1 MSVVFKMKKISA
13 TALKKFGVG
22 VLVVALCGVFIRL
35 GFWQLDRASD
45 LKELQK
51 PYVEQPLVPLT
62 DVATPSTNLTDSA
75 INRIVTFSGRYVAQF
90 DAPGQSDKTG
100 VLKTWLVGLLE
111 VNGGGAIL
119 VVRSDEEAELPKG
132 DVKVEGR
139 LLVRQFDDRTE
150 KSGDQ
155 LSRLDPSLLVEMYDL
170 PVFDGYVVAR
180 SEIVEGKKLTISR
193 VEVNP
198 ARPSVPGY
206 YWQHISYVVIW
217 WLMALVV
224 LFLPL
229 YGRRRKSEADNR
241 VNNHKERI

>member
-1 MSVVFKMKKISA
+1 MSVVSKMKITSD
-13 TALKKFGVG
+13 TALKKVG
-22 VLVVALCGVFIRL
+22 LALVVLGLCGAFIRL
-35 GFWQLDRASD
+35 GIWQLDRAAD

-51 PYVEQPLVPLT
+51 PYVEQPLIALT
-62 DVATPSTNLTDSA
+62 DVATPSTNLSDSA

-90 DAPGQSDKTG
+90 DAPGQEDKSGTVG
-100 VLKTWLVGLLE
+100 TWLVGLLE

-119 VVRSDEEAELPKG
+119 VVRSDQKDELPKG
-132 DVKVEGR
+132 EVNVEGR
-139 LLVRQFDDRTE
+139 LLVRQFEDRAD
-150 KSGDQ
+150 KRGDQ
-155 LSRLDPSLLVEMYDL
+155 LSRLDPSLLVGTYDL

-180 SEIVEGKKLTISR
+180 SEIVDGKALAISR
-193 VEVNP
+193 VQVDP

-229 YGRRRKSEADNR
+229 YGRRRKSEA
-241 VNNHKERI
+241 KSEEERI